1 MNSIYQIITDKIIN
15 KLEQGVVPWQKTWK
29 NEMPKNFVSNIPYKG
44 INTLLLGLQD
54 YESSYWLSFLQVKEL
69 SGWVKKGE
77 QSTMVVF
84 WKPVVNNNKHQ
95 EVDESTAD
103 VSFLLRYYNVFN
115 LEQVELPDEIL
126 KKRITTSS
134 TNSKAITAE
143 TIIQGYPKPPAIII
157 NNMIPNPRYLP
168 RIDRVEIQSISNFNT
183 SDDYYASLYHELIHS
198 TGAAERLNRKG
209 ITDPIQFGSERYSK
223 EELIAEI
230 GASFL
235 CSISGVENTIENQS
249 AYIQSWLHALNNDS
263 RMVLIAAS
271 QAQKAC
277 DLILN
282 VSPTKQQEEL

>member
-1 MNSIYQIITDKIIN
+1 MKVQFEFI
-15 KLEQGVVPWQKTWK
+15 PWQKTWK

-54 YESSYWLSFLQVKEL
+54 YESSYWLSFRQVKEL

-77 QSTMVVF
+77 QSTMVVL
-84 WKPVVNNNKHQ
+84 WKPVVTNNRHQ
-95 EVDESTAD
+95 EVDEATAD

-115 LEQVELPDEIL
+115 LAQVELPDEIL

-134 TNSKAITAE
+134 TNSKLITAE
-143 TIIQGYPKPPAIII
+143 TIIQGYPKPPAIVI
-157 NNMIPNPRYLP
+157 NNVIPNPRYLP
-168 RIDRVEIQSISNFNT
+168 RIDRVEIQSISNFKT
-183 SDDYYASLYHELIHS
+183 SDDYYASLYHELAHS
-198 TGAAERLNRKG
+198 TGSKERLNRKG
-209 ITDPIQFGSERYSK
+209 ITDPIEFGSERYSR
-223 EELIAEI
+223 EELVAEI
-230 GASFL
+230 SASFL
-235 CSISGVENTIENQS
+235 CSMSGVENTIENQS

-277 DLILN
+277 DYILN

>member
-1 MNSIYQIITDKIIN
+1 MNSIYQIITDKIIS

-29 NEMPKNFVSNIPYKG
+29 NEMPKNFVTNIPYKG

-54 YESSYWLSFLQVKEL
+54 YQSSYWLSFRQVKDL
-69 SGWVKKGE
+69 SGWVKKGK

-84 WKPVVNNNKHQ
+84 WKPVVNHKHQ
-95 EVDESTAD
+95 ELDDATAD

-134 TNSKAITAE
+134 TNLKLIPAE
-143 TIIQGYPKPPAIII
+143 TIIQGYPKPPAIVH
-157 NNMIPNPRYLP
+157 NNFIPNPRYMP
-168 RIDRVEIQSISNFNT
+168 KIDRVELQSISNFNT
-183 SDDYYASLYHELIHS
+183 SDDYYASLYHELVHS
-198 TGAAERLNRKG
+198 TGATERLNRKG

-235 CSISGVENTIENQS
+235 CSMSGVENTIDNQAS
-249 AYIQSWLHALNNDS
+249 YIQNWLHALNNDS

-277 DLILN
+277 DFILN
-282 VSPTKQQEEL
+282 VSPTKQQEE